1 MSARCPR
8 RVPIA
13 VRRPQAKA
21 PLRAVGPNAGGRL
34 LIVSGTSEEHTSE
47 LQSPDHLV
55 SRLLLEKKIPV
66 FPSQCFDGRG
76 NYTLGIRN
84 HFIFP
89 EIDITN
95 AAHTTRLTTPISTNA
110 KTTHQPLYP
119 LPCV

>member
-55 SRLLLEKKIPV
+55 SRLLLEKKIYSGQCKPLKTASDRLLEPCELP
-66 FPSQCFDGRG
+66 PSRPGEDTDLSSRCRQRPGWRTAQTSKVSAR
-76 NYTLGIRN
+76 Y
-84 HFIFP
+84 
-89 EIDITN
+89 E
-95 AAHTTRLTTPISTNA
+95 
-110 KTTHQPLYP
+110 QPHA
-119 LPCV
+119 